1 MGGTGFQDTVLHT
14 APCNYSHIQVPG
26 PATSIFTWVA
36 SGTRKLFWGLIK
48 CSVYVTSEENAQCNI
63 LKDISLGDADGKL
76 STTNFPSQ
84 PPKGDQPTIR
94 FTAMGHRPFLQ
105 TPQC

>member
-1 MGGTGFQDTVLHT
+1 MGGTGFQDTALHT
-14 APCNYSHIQVPG
+14 ALCNYIQVPG

-36 SGTRKLFWGLIK
+36 NGTRKLFWGLIK
-48 CSVYVTSEENAQCNI
+48 CSVYVTSEENAQYNV
-63 LKDISLGDADGKL
+63 LKDISLGDAGGKL

-94 FTAMGHRPFLQ
+94 FTAVGHRPFLQ
-105 TPQC
+105 TPQR